1 MPSALLQINI
11 VPKRLLK
18 KSEAAGYCNRP
29 IKRFDIEFPFPPVRM
44 PNGDKLYDREDCDRW
59 IENLKTGTVDA
70 TDDIV
75 ARLGQ

>member
-18 KSEAAGYCNRP
+18 KSEAAGYCNRA
-29 IKRFDIEFPFPPVRM
+29 IKRFETEFPYPPVRM
-44 PNGDKLYDREDCDRW
+44 PNGDRLYDREDCDRW
-59 IENLKTGTVDA
+59 IESLKTGTFD

-75 ARLGQ
+75 GRLGQ

>member
-18 KSEAAGYCNRP
+18 KSEAAGYCNRSV
-29 IKRFDIEFPFPPVRM
+29 KRFEIEFPYPAISM
-44 PNGDKLYDREDCDRW
+44 PNGDRLFDREDCDRW
-59 IENLKTGTVDA
+59 IENLKTGTLD

-75 ARLGQ
+75 GRLGQ